1 MAQRR
6 CGPTRSERGR
16 AWPPARYPRDVSGI
30 VTLTTDFGTRDPYVA
45 QLKGVLLARCEG
57 VRIHDLTHEIAP
69 QDVLEGALFLAAA
82 VPTFPPGTVHLAV
95 VDPGVGTARGAIA
108 VSAGGQYLVCPDNGL
123 LTLLARRGA
132 IEAIRLIE
140 STSLRREP
148 VSPTFH
154 GRDLFAPAA
163 AFLACGGALEELGPP
178 LDALVELPLPRPRA
192 EGARL
197 VGEVLH
203 VDRFGNAITNLA
215 RSDIEA
221 VAGGR
226 AVRVEAGGRLLP
238 LARTYGDVAVG
249 EALALIGSAD
259 LLELAV
265 REGSAA
271 ATLGLARGSEVT
283 VAAG

>member
-1 MAQRR
+1 M
-6 CGPTRSERGR
+6 
-16 AWPPARYPRDVSGI
+16 SGI

-57 VRIHDLTHEIAP
+57 LRIHDLTHEIAP

-82 VPTFPPGTVHLAV
+82 VPAFPPGTVHLAV
-95 VDPGVGTARGAIA
+95 VDPGVGTARRAIA
-108 VSAGGQYLVCPDNGL
+108 ASVSGQHVVCPDNGL
-123 LTLLARRGA
+123 LTLLARRA
-132 IEAIRLIE
+132 TIEEIRSIE
-140 STSLRREP
+140 HPSLRREP

-163 AFLACGGALEELGPP
+163 AFLACGGALEELGPQ

-197 VGEVLH
+197 AGEVLH

-238 LARTYGDVAVG
+238 LAHTYGDVAVG
-249 EALALIGSAD
+249 EALALVGSAD

-283 VAAG
+283 VAAS